1 MYVIH
6 LMGLVGRD
14 GKEKRTEMFGQGYSM
29 EQEYIGGQITKEVV
43 TPRAGQRLQGILG
56 HVGSS

>member
-1 MYVIH
+1 
-6 LMGLVGRD
+6 
-14 GKEKRTEMFGQGYSM
+14 M

-43 TPRAGQRLQGILG
+43 TRRGGQRLQGILG

>member
-1 MYVIH
+1 
-6 LMGLVGRD
+6 
-14 GKEKRTEMFGQGYSM
+14 M

>member
-6 LMGLVGRD
+6 LMGLVGD
-14 GKEKRTEMFGQGYSM
+14 GKEKNRDVWPGIKHGARAIYVSNNK
-29 EQEYIGGQITKEVV
+29 GGV